1 MISPIF
7 FTDGYYSK
15 LHCARILILPS
26 IACLKQTIMCVLFQ
40 IFGTDVLQDWA
51 VPQQTPSEVGSELER
66 AALRNEQEV
75 GKNVNVK
82 PNDAE
87 S

>member
-1 MISPIF
+1 
-7 FTDGYYSK
+7 
-15 LHCARILILPS
+15 
-26 IACLKQTIMCVLFQ
+26 MCVLFQ

-51 VPQQTPSEVGSELER
+51 VPQQTASEAEVGSELER

-75 GKNVNVK
+75 GKDVNAK

>member
-1 MISPIF
+1 M
-7 FTDGYYSK
+7 
-15 LHCARILILPS
+15 
-26 IACLKQTIMCVLFQ
+26 CLLFQ

-51 VPQQTPSEVGSELER
+51 VPQQSPSDEGTELEKT
-66 AALRNEQEV
+66 ALRNEQEV
-75 GKNVNVK
+75 GKDVNAK